1 MKTAGPPPVVRHA
14 IGALIAAVFIVLLIA
29 EPSAFD
35 SGKGEIEIRLRDT
48 PISVFTYRPSGCEPS
63 TLLFVFHGLGRKAS
77 NMRDNAVEL
86 ADRACLL
93 ILAPLFDKERFPNWR
108 YHRAGVV
115 RKGRVQ
121 PADRWTGP
129 LVEALITWG
138 RRWSGAP
145 AMPYALFGHSAGG
158 QFLSRLSAYSP
169 PAGSERIVIANPS
182 VHVLPSLEEPA
193 PYGFGGAFSGE
204 QAEGQLKAYLALPIT
219 IYLGDQ
225 DTGEKNLVRKAAAR
239 RQGANRLE
247 RGLYVFRLAWDL
259 ATQNGWPL
267 NWRLVTASGIG
278 HSSKDMLS
286 APAAEKALS
295 RTESPWPWGLER
307 QLDGEH
313 AG

>member
-1 MKTAGPPPVVRHA
+1 MKIAGPPPVVRHA
-14 IGALIAAVFIVLLIA
+14 IGALIAVAFIVLPIA
-29 EPSAFD
+29 EASAFD
-35 SGKGEIEIRLRDT
+35 SNKGEIEIRLRDT
-48 PISVFTYRPSGCEPS
+48 PIVVFTYRPSDCEPS

-86 ADRACLL
+86 ADRACFL

-138 RRWSGAP
+138 RRWSGAST
-145 AMPYALFGHSAGG
+145 MPYALFGHSAGG
-158 QFLSRLSAYSP
+158 QFLSRLSAYSL
-169 PAGSERIVIANPS
+169 PAGARRIVIANPS

-193 PYGFGGAFSGE
+193 PYGLGGVFPLE
-204 QAEGQLKAYLALPIT
+204 EAEGRLKAYLALPIT

-225 DTGEKNLVRKAAAR
+225 DTGEKNLVKKAAAR
-239 RQGANRLE
+239 RQGVNRLE

-259 ATQNGWPL
+259 AKQNGWRL
-267 NWRLVTASGIG
+267 NWRLVTAPGVG
-278 HSSKDMLS
+278 HSSKGMLS
-286 APAAEKALS
+286 APVAEKALGD
-295 RTESPWPWGLER
+295 TERPWPWCLER